1 MPIIGKHVKAR
12 HSVRKASNIERTH
25 LHVLIKDKHPYNYQ
39 VDMQND
45 IEVEVARSLKRIE
58 IEISD
63 FQNQFKVFKDS
74 DLNKITDTD

>member
-1 MPIIGKHVKAR
+1 
-12 HSVRKASNIERTH
+12 
-25 LHVLIKDKHPYNYQ
+25 
-39 VDMQND
+39 MQND

-63 FQNQFKVFKDS
+63 FQNQYKVLKDS